1 MMTTRLFVLACVL
14 ALTTASMDQQASLAA
29 KSRLAAAKTLA
40 KEQSDSRQELS
51 ARSEQLAKRKLF
63 SHVFSPSPPAPD
75 YREMTSRA
83 SFRVHFDPSVH
94 TTPDALPRSVFS
106 GRI

>member
-40 KEQSDSRQELS
+40 KEQSDSIRVLS
-51 ARSEQLAKRKLF
+51 ARSDQLAN
-63 SHVFSPSPPAPD
+63 
-75 YREMTSRA
+75 RA
-83 SFRVHFDPSVH
+83 SFQCIFIPARTPWACRAVTLYFD
-94 TTPDALPRSVFS
+94 LQ
-106 GRI
+106 